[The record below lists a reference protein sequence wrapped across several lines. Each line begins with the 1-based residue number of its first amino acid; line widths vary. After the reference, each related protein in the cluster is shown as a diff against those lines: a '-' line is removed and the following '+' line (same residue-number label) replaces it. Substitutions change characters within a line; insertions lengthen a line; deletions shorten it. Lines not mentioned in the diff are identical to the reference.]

1 MMERE
6 HVNLPQLMV
15 SIRHFADVAKL
26 LERDIEQIGGM
37 CWETDETCVGHMTA
51 AATRIG
57 DASRELEAALQAVGR
72 YRVEHKV

>member
-1 MMERE
+1 MLERE

-15 SIRHFADVAKL
+15 SIRHFADAAKL

-37 CWETDETCVGHMTA
+37 CWETDESCVGHMTA
-51 AATRIG
+51 AAMKIG
-57 DASRELEAALQAVGR
+57 DANKELEAALQAVGH

>member
-26 LERDIEQIGGM
+26 LERDIEQLGGM

-51 AATRIG
+51 ASTKIG